1 KVNAERESE
10 LLLKEAELRAE
21 KIIEDARVE
30 AKELMRE
37 IQELKKN
44 KRVLKLEMKNLL
56 ESFAEILRSDE
67 DNNNK
72 RNARLKSNE
81 E

>member
-1 KVNAERESE
+1 
-10 LLLKEAELRAE
+10 
-21 KIIEDARVE
+21 
-30 AKELMRE
+30 MRE

-67 DNNNK
+67 ENNNK
-72 RNARLKSNE
+72 RSARLKANE